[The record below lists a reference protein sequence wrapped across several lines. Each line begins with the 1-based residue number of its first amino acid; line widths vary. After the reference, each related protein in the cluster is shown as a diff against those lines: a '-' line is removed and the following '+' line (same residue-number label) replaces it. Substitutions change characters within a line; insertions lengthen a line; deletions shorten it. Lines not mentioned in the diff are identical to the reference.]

1 LAIENEFLLI
11 KKASKNNVEAFE
23 KLIYPY
29 TTRLLNHAYGILN
42 NREDAEDALQESYI
56 KIFKSLDKFEGHSS
70 FKTWIYRIV
79 TNVCLDMLRK
89 NKKIYE
95 TSINETNENGEYKLV
110 IPDDTYSPEIS
121 AQKKMAFETLKN
133 ALEDLSQ
140 EHKTVVIMR
149 DIDGLSY
156 DEIAYITS
164 TNVGTVKS
172 RINRARIQ
180 LKNLLEK
187 NKELFR

>member
-1 LAIENEFLLI
+1 
-11 KKASKNNVEAFE
+11 
-23 KLIYPY
+23 
-29 TTRLLNHAYGILN
+29 
-42 NREDAEDALQESYI
+42 
-56 KIFKSLDKFEGHSS
+56 
-70 FKTWIYRIV
+70 
-79 TNVCLDMLRK
+79 MLRK

>member
-1 LAIENEFLLI
+1 MAIENEFLLI